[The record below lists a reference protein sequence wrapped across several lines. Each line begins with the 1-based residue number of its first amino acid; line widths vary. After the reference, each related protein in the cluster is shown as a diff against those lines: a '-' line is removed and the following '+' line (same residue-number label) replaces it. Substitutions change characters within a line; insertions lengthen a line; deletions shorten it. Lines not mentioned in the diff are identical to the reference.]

1 MLRLLKKFR
10 YYIAAF
16 IAVLL
21 LYPLLKTEAVSTVK
35 AGFVIKPKRVLV
47 IDPGHG
53 GEDGGAIS
61 ITGAVESEL
70 NLDISK
76 RLDLIMGLCGVPV
89 VMTRDSEEIS
99 YPSDLKT
106 VRSRKNFDM
115 QRRSE
120 IVNSLESPVLLS
132 IHQNNFPGKQ
142 PFGAQVFFG
151 SKGDSKALGEYIQ
164 SLLVKTLNLKNKRT
178 AEEVSDNIFLLKSVG
193 CSSVLIECAFLSN
206 PAEDALLKTD
216 EYKLR
221 ISWAIASAYL
231 GFYGGANES

>member
-1 MLRLLKKFR
+1 MLSLIKKYR
-10 YYIAAF
+10 YYIAALL
-16 IAVLL
+16 AVLMFFPFL
-21 LYPLLKTEAVSTVK
+21 NVYSASSIRT
-35 AGFVIKPKRVLV
+35 GFVINPKRVLV

-61 ITGAVESEL
+61 ITGTVESEI

-76 RLDLIMGLCGVPV
+76 RLELIMGLCGVPV
-89 VMTRDSEEIS
+89 IMTRDSEDIS

-106 VRSRKNFDM
+106 VRARKRYDM
-115 QRRSE
+115 NRRAE
-120 IVNSLESPVLLS
+120 IVNSVKNPVLLS
-132 IHQNNFPGKQ
+132 IHQNNYPGKQ

-151 SKGDSKALGEYIQ
+151 PKGDSQALGEYIQ
-164 SLLVKTLNLKNKRT
+164 NMLIKTINSKNKRS
-178 AEEVSDNIFLLKSVG
+178 AEEVSDNIFLLKNID

-206 PAEDALLKTD
+206 PMEDALLKTD

-231 GFYGGANES
+231 GFYGGKNES